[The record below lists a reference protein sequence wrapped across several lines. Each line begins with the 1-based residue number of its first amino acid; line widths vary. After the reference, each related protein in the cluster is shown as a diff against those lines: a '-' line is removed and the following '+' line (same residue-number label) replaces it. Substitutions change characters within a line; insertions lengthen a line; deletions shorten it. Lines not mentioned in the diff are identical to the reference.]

1 MEDPPPPT
9 SNPGDP
15 FFPPFPPLLQAGLQT
30 LQALGPEMRR
40 ALSCD
45 LGENGGAGAEE
56 EEEEEEQLTYAV
68 SPAPN
73 RPRPHGHAHPVAT
86 PIQEAPPL
94 SQAPEAL
101 YGSAP
106 DSPGRGDVPKAPPS
120 PSEGEE
126 PAAPPHGVTQR
137 HGGRYG
143 WGGVIGGGRSRYWGP
158 QWRKKGMGGGEESR
172 WRSPMGKEME
182 GSSTLG

>member
-1 MEDPPPPT
+1 MEDPPPPPT

-73 RPRPHGHAHPVAT
+73 RPRPHGHTHPVAT

-143 WGGVIGGGRSRYWGP
+143 WGGGRLLGEKGLDTGGPNGERRGW
-158 QWRKKGMGGGEESR
+158 GGGEE
-172 WRSPMGKEME
+172 
-182 GSSTLG
+182 